1 VPRVKI
7 PGKVI
12 ETSDLPIGIFQP
24 PPGKTSLSVPDAPL
38 DLNTLGDFTGHDPV
52 QTLRLARHFAETARK
67 TLAEMQAARDGG
79 NLNALNRLGHKL
91 KSSAA
96 MAGARDCAS
105 LCLQLEKSPDL
116 PSALD
121 LVARLGTVIAGIS
134 AYVEGLPEKPAAG

>member
-1 VPRVKI
+1 
-7 PGKVI
+7 
-12 ETSDLPIGIFQP
+12 
-24 PPGKTSLSVPDAPL
+24 
-38 DLNTLGDFTGHDPV
+38 
-52 QTLRLARHFAETARK
+52 
-67 TLAEMQAARDGG
+67 
-79 NLNALNRLGHKL
+79 LNRLGHKL

>member
-1 VPRVKI
+1 MPRVI
-7 PGKVI
+7 TPGKVI
-12 ETSDLPIGIFQP
+12 DSTDPTIGISQP
-24 PPGKTSLSVPDAPL
+24 PPGEPSPPVPDAPL

-67 TLAEMQAARDGG
+67 TLAEMQAARDGA
-79 NLNALNRLGHKL
+79 NLGALNRLGHKL

-116 PSALD
+116 PSALE

-134 AYVEGLPEKPAAG
+134 TYVEGLAEKAAAS